1 MQRDKGM
8 RILPMVG
15 KLSLVFE
22 THIVFYNCIFCS
34 RFTKVNMASDFF
46 FQDGTISY
54 SNSSI
59 SIHGKTLPIA
69 KYGLLA
75 RCRGNR
81 DDIEPN
87 ADGWKRKFLMG

>member
-1 MQRDKGM
+1 
-8 RILPMVG
+8 
-15 KLSLVFE
+15 
-22 THIVFYNCIFCS
+22 
-34 RFTKVNMASDFF
+34 MASDFF

-87 ADGWKRKFLMG
+87 ADGWKRKFLMGWSHWDDVNANKQYLEQ